1 MRDLAGKTAFVT
13 GGASGIGLAMGHAFA
28 AAGMRVML
36 ADIEAKPLEAAV
48 AGFKGNN
55 LPEVRGVQCD
65 VTNYDSVEHAAR
77 AALDA
82 FGKVHVV
89 CNNAGVSSRNAEEI
103 SLTDWRWVID
113 VNLMGVV
120 HGVRAFLPHIRGHRE
135 GGHFV
140 NTASMAGFLPGIGFS
155 PYTATKFAVVGM
167 SEGLATQLAP
177 DGIGVSVLC
186 PGWVNTNISDSG
198 RNRQSGYGSAPAR
211 ELTEVE
217 KKIAALVKDG
227 MAPRDVAALVLKAVQ
242 ENELYVFTHP
252 HMRPALEKRVDRFL
266 AAYRK
271 LGPAPQELARS

>member
-13 GGASGIGLAMGHAFA
+13 GGASGIGLAMAHAFA
-28 AAGMRVML
+28 DAGMRVML
-36 ADIEAKPLEAAV
+36 ADIEPKPLEAAL
-48 AGFKGNN
+48 AGFKGSGR
-55 LPEVRGVQCD
+55 EVRGVPCD
-65 VTNYDSVEHAAR
+65 VARYESVEHAAQ
-77 AALDA
+77 AAIDA

-120 HGVRAFLPHIRGHRE
+120 HGVRAFLPHLRSHGE

-155 PYTATKFAVVGM
+155 PYTATKFAVVGI
-167 SEGLATQLAP
+167 SEGLATQLAA

-186 PGWVNTNISDSG
+186 PGWVSTNISDSG
-198 RNRQSGYGSAPAR
+198 RNRQAAYGQAPAR
-211 ELTEVE
+211 VLTDVE
-217 KKIAALVKDG
+217 KKIAELVKDG
-227 MAPRDVAALVLKAVQ
+227 MKPADVAALVRKAVQ
-242 ENELYVFTHP
+242 ENEFYVFTHP
-252 HMRPALEKRVDRFL
+252 HMRPPLEKRVERFM

-271 LGPAPQELARS
+271 LGPAPQEARS

>member
-13 GGASGIGLAMGHAFA
+13 GGASGIGLAMAHAFA
-28 AAGMRVML
+28 DAGMRVML
-36 ADIEAKPLEAAV
+36 ADIEAKPLEVAV
-48 AGFKGNN
+48 AGFKGK
-55 LPEVRGVQCD
+55 PSHVRGVVCD
-65 VTNYDSVEHAAR
+65 VTSYDFVEHAAQ
-77 AALDA
+77 ATFDA

-155 PYTATKFAVVGM
+155 PYTATKFAVVGI

-198 RNRQSGYGSAPAR
+198 RNRQPSYGPAPDR
-211 ELTEVE
+211 KLTPVE
-217 KKIAALVKDG
+217 EKIAELVKNG
-227 MAPRDVAALVLKAVQ
+227 MAPRDVAALVLNAVR

-252 HMRPALEKRVDRFL
+252 HMRPALEKRVERFL

>member
-13 GGASGIGLAMGHAFA
+13 GGASGIGRAMGRAFA
-28 AAGMRVML
+28 AAGMNVML
-36 ADIEAKPLEAAV
+36 ADIEQDALHKTV
-48 AGFKGNN
+48 AE
-55 LPEVRGVQCD
+55 LYPTHPTVRGVVCD
-65 VTNYDSVEHAAR
+65 VTSYQSVEAAAQ
-77 AALDA
+77 AAIAA

-103 SLTDWRWVID
+103 SLPDWRWVID

-120 HGVRAFLPHIRGHRE
+120 HGVKAFLPHMRAHKE

-155 PYTATKFAVVGM
+155 PYTATKFAVLGI

-177 DGIGVSVLC
+177 DDIRVSVLC

-198 RNRQSGYGSAPAR
+198 RNRHESYGAVPAR
-211 ELTEVE
+211 ELTEIE
-217 KKIAALVKDG
+217 KKIADLVKHG
-227 MAPRDVAALVLKAVQ
+227 MSPDEVAALVLKAVR
-242 ENELYVFTHP
+242 ENELYIFTHP
-252 HMRPALEKRVDRFL
+252 HMRPALEKRVERFM